1 MSRRSK
7 FLTVCTVAFI
17 LFCATVFGL
26 SQLLSNRV
34 NAFVLNLAEKMTREI
49 GHPVQLDS
57 VTTKWDWMLL
67 KVNIKNLKIL
77 EKEGSFPLFMASE
90 IVSTVD
96 TLDSIRS
103 FSLKFKQLLL
113 RSPRLVVQWDGTEA
127 PAVLGLG
134 HENVSDE
141 VSPEA
146 LFKIL
151 SMQRRIVVENGDLHL
166 QGKNGEDL
174 PFMDVKI
181 DFKQHGEQEY
191 TMVAHGNIA
200 AAVQP
205 EFVISI
211 KYFGE
216 LSNYEKAML
225 EFEIRTS
232 NVQMA
237 ELFNFIPKYRQSLV
251 HGNFADFDLKGIVQN
266 GTVRSVTSDF
276 SITNISIDRDTQIKG
291 GTGHIDYKPGENKSS
306 IQLAHLTLH
315 NDKLYT
321 QPLNIDAVSSDLIYE
336 ELPDGPVHILAEN
349 ANIKLLETEIKPTL
363 KISLDDNAIS
373 DLQLSANLEDASVRR
388 LMIFLP
394 DKLFP
399 LPLTEWLKKSIVA
412 GDIDHFKVSYN
423 PKNLQWSLGFKN
435 AELKF
440 AHDWPS
446 VHDIDATLIMD
457 NGKLAIKSSRAKI
470 LGNDLRSL
478 NTYFTPIADKQ
489 YARLTVDGNMDTTLE
504 TALNYIQQTPLQEKF
519 GAKIEPFNPTGK
531 MGLSLQLNF
540 DLAHKDV
547 PVVVNGAIDL
557 QNVQLQAVDLNVPM
571 QEINGV
577 LAFSN
582 NSFSGKNIKL
592 NIFDQPATANVSMV
606 GSKNNTLNIAI
617 NTPLRIASL
626 KALIPALKLEYLEG
640 VTNVNATI
648 QLPWGEDKQGKTLNI
663 TSDLVGVAMNYPA
676 PFNKTAQT
684 KMPLQVQY
692 HINSKNEDI
701 VKFKFALLDGIL
713 FLKNRNLYG
722 GRIAIGNKL
731 DSVAG
736 TDGIFINGN
745 LQKLDWSQ
753 WSPFIRS
760 SQQNDALPI
769 EIDLRVASLLLN
781 GDEYKPVHIKYNTAR
796 SELFI
801 DTQILTGTFAFNQ
814 EADVLAVRL
823 DRLNMPENRVKNTA
837 LMDYL
842 RDKRAAGQLPLVQIF
857 CDQMQ
862 INKRT
867 FKKISLEL
875 LPRTYGYE
883 IVNFSINNDHL
894 VLQAQGSWQMD
905 GNVLTSL
912 SGNIYTQNFGKV
924 LGEWG
929 YNNSISRGKGE
940 LNFNV
945 HWDGA
950 PMDFDVLKIAGSSRL
965 DLRSGSLTSVNP
977 GIGRIIGLL
986 SLESIQRRLQLDFSD
1001 LLSKGFAFDKFVA
1014 DIKFE
1019 PGSVLSDN
1027 VLITSPAAKIE
1038 LSGKTG
1044 IKSQD
1049 LDFTMFVTP
1058 KVGASLPI
1066 AAAIAAGNPAIGAAI
1081 WLFDKASGS
1090 KISEITKY
1098 KYKVTGTWD
1107 APKVDEVG
1115 KNDGAKVAEYG
1126 R

>member
-1 MSRRSK
+1 MTIRTK
-7 FLTVCTVAFI
+7 VLTICTIAFV
-17 LFCATVFGL
+17 LFGLTIFGL
-26 SQLLSNRV
+26 SKLLSNRV
-34 NAFVLNLAEKMTREI
+34 NAFVLNLAEKMTTEI

-57 VTTKWDWMLL
+57 VTTKWDWLLL

-113 RSPRLVVQWDGTEA
+113 RSPRLVVQWDGTA
-127 PAVLGLG
+127 PPAILGLG
-134 HENVSDE
+134 QENVSGE

-174 PFMDVKI
+174 PFMDVKV

-216 LSNYEKAML
+216 LSNYDKAML

-251 HGNFADFDLKGIVQN
+251 RGHFADFDLKGVVQN

-276 SITNISIDRDTQIKG
+276 SITDISIDRDTQIKG
-291 GTGHIDYKPGENKSS
+291 GTGHIDYKPGENKST
-306 IQLAHLTLH
+306 INLKHLTLH

-321 QPLNIDAVSSDLIYE
+321 QPLNIDAISSEIIYE
-336 ELPDGPVHILAEN
+336 EMPDGPIRIITEH
-349 ANIKLLETEIKPTL
+349 ANVKLLETEINPTL
-363 KISLDDNAIS
+363 KMSIDDNAIC
-373 DLQLSANLEDASVRR
+373 DLQLAAKLEDAAVRR
-388 LMIFLP
+388 MMIFLP

-399 LPLTEWLKKSIVA
+399 LPLTEWLKKSVVA
-412 GDIDHFKVSYN
+412 GDIDHFKINYN
-423 PKNLQWSLGFKN
+423 LNDLQWSLGFKN

-440 AHDWPS
+440 ASDWPS
-446 VHDIDATLIMD
+446 VHDIDATLTMD
-457 NGKLAIKSSRAKI
+457 NGKLTINADHAKI
-470 LGNDLRSL
+470 LGKELRSL
-478 NTYFTPIADKQ
+478 NTYFSPIADKR
-489 YARLTVDGNMDTTLE
+489 YARLTIDGSMDTTLE
-504 TALNYIQQTPLQEKF
+504 TALNYIRQTPLQEKF
-519 GAKIEPFNPTGK
+519 GSKLEEFNPSGN
-531 MGLSLQLNF
+531 MGLTLQLDF

-547 PVVVNGAIDL
+547 PIVVKGAIDL
-557 QNVQLQAVDLNVPM
+557 HDAQLQTADLNIPM
-571 QEINGV
+571 HNINGV
-577 LAFSN
+577 MSFSN
-582 NSFSGKNIKL
+582 NSFAGKNIKL
-592 NIFDQPATANVSMV
+592 NIYDQQATANIAML
-606 GSKNNTLNIAI
+606 GAKNNMLNISI
-617 NTPLRIASL
+617 DSPLRIASL
-626 KALIPALKLEYLEG
+626 RTLLPALKLEHVEG
-640 VTNVNATI
+640 LTNINATI
-648 QLPWGEDKQGKTLNI
+648 QLPWGDDIHGKTLSVN
-663 TSDLVGVAMNYPA
+663 SDLIGVAINYPA
-676 PFNKTAQT
+676 PFNKAPQT
-684 KMPLQVQY
+684 KMPLQLQY

-713 FLKNRNLYG
+713 FLKNRTLHG

-731 DSVAG
+731 DSVASAENLL
-736 TDGIFINGN
+736 IKGN
-745 LQKLDWSQ
+745 LQKLDWTQ
-753 WSPFIRS
+753 WAPFIKT
-760 SQQNDALPI
+760 SQQSGGLPI
-769 EIDLRVASLLLN
+769 EVDLRVASLLLN
-781 GDEYKPVHIKYNTAR
+781 GDEYKPVHIKYNNIR

-801 DTQILTGTFAFNQ
+801 DTQMLTGTFAFNQ

-823 DRLNMPENRVKNTA
+823 DRLHLPENRVKSTA
-837 LMDYL
+837 IADFL
-842 RDKRAAGQLPLVQIF
+842 RDKRAAGELPLIQFF

-862 INKRT
+862 VNKRT

-883 IVNFSINNDHL
+883 IVNLSINNDNII
-894 VLQAQGSWQMD
+894 LQAQGSWQMD
-905 GNVLTSL
+905 GNVLTAL

-929 YNNSISRGKGE
+929 YENSISRGKGE

-950 PMDFDVLKIAGSSRL
+950 PMDFDVLKIAGTSRL
-965 DLRSGSLTSVNP
+965 DLRSGNLTNVNP

-1027 VLITSPAAKIE
+1027 ILITSPAAKIE
-1038 LSGKTG
+1038 LAGKTG

-1098 KYKVTGTWD
+1098 KYKVSGTWD
-1107 APKVDEVG
+1107 APKIDEVG
-1115 KNDGAKVAEYG
+1115 KNDSMKFAESG